1 MTSLGWVD
9 GESLSRNKDFAT
21 LTRNAAPKS
30 RLKRGVVA
38 AAIQLEKHNTKSYK
52 FVLQK
57 FSLELSLRGKM
68 YCYFINE

>member
-38 AAIQLEKHNTKSYK
+38 AAIELEKHNTESFK

-57 FSLELSLRGKM
+57 VSLEASPRGKM
-68 YCYFINE
+68 YCYFIYE

>member
-1 MTSLGWVD
+1 MISLG

-38 AAIQLEKHNTKSYK
+38 IQLEKQH
-52 FVLQK
+52 QK
-57 FSLELSLRGKM
+57 TSSLFCRNSAWKNPLGGK
-68 YCYFINE
+68 